1 MPRCRTRRVN
11 QQLDLFRPRP
21 KRPRWNELPLDTRRK
36 ALPLLAALLRSTH
49 LKRQEAGD
57 ER

>member
-1 MPRCRTRRVN
+1 MPRHRSRPAI
-11 QQLDLFRPRP
+11 QQLDLFHPRP

-36 ALPLLAALLRSTH
+36 TVSLIASLLRSMLLTS
-49 LKRQEAGD
+49 KEAGD